1 MKTGLPAEIDPIQL
15 SEEGT
20 RLTGELSG
28 TSMSR
33 LREDC
38 TAISGPV
45 RIDLRFDKTTGGQRL
60 MSGTI
65 ELLCQTLCQRCMRSM
80 DLSLEA
86 KTLTLLLTPEEQV
99 AAGDS
104 DVRESII
111 AKGRVSLSSL
121 VEDELLLAMPMIPMH
136 DSSECSVTGC
146 TSGSNLRDDATT
158 NKQSPFAVLGALKN
172 KDEN

>member
-20 RLTGELSG
+20 RLMGELSG

-38 TAISGPV
+38 TAMSGPV
-45 RIDLRFDKTTGGQRL
+45 RIDLRFEKTVGGQRL

-65 ELLCQTLCQRCMRSM
+65 ELACQTICQRCMQSM
-80 DLSLEA
+80 DLSLET
-86 KTLTLLLTPEEQV
+86 KTLTLLLKPEEE
-99 AAGDS
+99 AASGGS
-104 DVRESII
+104 EVRESII
-111 AKGRVSLSSL
+111 AEGRVSLSSL

-146 TSGSNLRDDATT
+146 TSGSNLRDDATA

>member
-1 MKTGLPAEIDPIQL
+1 
-15 SEEGT
+15 
-20 RLTGELSG
+20 
-28 TSMSR
+28 
-33 LREDC
+33 
-38 TAISGPV
+38 
-45 RIDLRFDKTTGGQRL
+45 

-65 ELLCQTLCQRCMRSM
+65 ELLCRTLCQRCMRSM

-86 KTLTLLLTPEEQV
+86 KTLTLLLTSEEQAV
-99 AAGDS
+99 SGDS
-104 DVRESII
+104 DARESII
-111 AKGRVSLSSL
+111 AEGRVSLSSL

>member
-1 MKTGLPAEIDPIQL
+1 MKTGLPAEIDLIQV
-15 SEEGT
+15 SEDGA

-28 TSMSR
+28 TSMPR

-38 TAISGPV
+38 TAMSGPV
-45 RIDLRFDKTTGGQRL
+45 RIDLRFDKTASGQRL

-65 ELLCQTLCQRCMRSM
+65 ELVCQTICQRCMRSM
-80 DLSLEA
+80 DLSLET
-86 KTLTLLLTPEEQV
+86 KTLTLLLTPEEQA
-99 AAGDS
+99 AAGGS

-111 AKGRVSLSSL
+111 AEGRVLLSSL

-136 DSSECSVTGC
+136 DRSECPVTGH
-146 TSGSNLRDDATT
+146 TSGSNLPDDATA